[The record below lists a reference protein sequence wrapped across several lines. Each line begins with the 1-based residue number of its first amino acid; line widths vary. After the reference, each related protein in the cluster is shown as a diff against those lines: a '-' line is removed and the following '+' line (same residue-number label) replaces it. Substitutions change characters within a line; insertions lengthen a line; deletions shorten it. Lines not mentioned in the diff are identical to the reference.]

1 MPNYPTGDFPL
12 PDQTN
17 LSSLTPGVDAEV
29 ADYSAGDYTF
39 ASAPRYIKVDSVGI
53 LRVDMLGTGTAIDL
67 PVVIGANYERITKI
81 YQSGSDVMTVV
92 GIR

>member
-1 MPNYPTGDFPL
+1 MSAYPTGDFPL
-12 PDQTN
+12 PDLTN
-17 LSSLTPGVDAEV
+17 LSSLTSGVDAEV
-29 ADYSAGDYTF
+29 ADYSAGDFTF
-39 ASAPRYIKVDSVGI
+39 SSVPRYIKVDAVGV
-53 LRVDMLGTGTAIDL
+53 LVVDMLGVGTAITL